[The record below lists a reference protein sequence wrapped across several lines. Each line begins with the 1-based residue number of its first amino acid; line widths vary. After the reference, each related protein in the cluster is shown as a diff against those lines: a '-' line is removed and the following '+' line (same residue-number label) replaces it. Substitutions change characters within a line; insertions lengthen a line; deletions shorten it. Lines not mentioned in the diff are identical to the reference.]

1 MQKHN
6 QTFVLLSKPQVD
18 YSTWDSAELGA
29 VAGPGEQVSACEGWA
44 GTLVAVR
51 IYKEVR

>member
-6 QTFVLLSKPQVD
+6 QTFVLLSKPQLD
-18 YSTWDSAELGA
+18 YSTWDNEELSTVG
-29 VAGPGEQVSACEGWA
+29 GTGEQLSACEGWA
-44 GTLVAVR
+44 GALVAVR